1 MLPTPTVILVSVV
14 GLVFLS
20 VIVFVS
26 SGSLLSVLVV
36 LSLAGILG
44 YILNLLGIL
53 KVNFTSSGLDISFFE
68 TSPVPAGKMSSHLP
82 IEKKEVF
89 YVSGNNYTY
98 DEAAAVCAAY
108 DSDLASQDQVQ
119 EAYSGG
125 AEWCG
130 YGWTQGGM
138 ALFPTQQATWEVL
151 QQEGPDKNRTACGR
165 PGVNGGYF
173 DPATKFG
180 INCYGPKPKGGSF
193 KFPLPIPGTDAGSF
207 QKLVDKFK
215 SMIKQ
220 MTVSPF
226 NRAGWSEWNL
236 GSHTNELRSGHSD
249 HAKGSHPRGF
259 STQS

>member
-1 MLPTPTVILVSVV
+1 MLPTPTVILVSAV
-14 GLVFLS
+14 GLVLLS
-20 VIVFVS
+20 VIIFIS
-26 SGSLLSVLVV
+26 SGSFMSVIVV
-36 LSLAGILG
+36 LSLVGILG
-44 YILNLLGIL
+44 YILNILGVL
-53 KVNFTSSGLDISFFE
+53 KIDLSGGGVDISFFE
-68 TSPVPAGKMSSHLP
+68 KSPSPAGKASSYSP

-89 YVSGNNYTY
+89 YISGNNYTY

-108 DSDLASQDQVQ
+108 NGDLATQDQVQ

-138 ALFPTQQATWEVL
+138 ALFPTQQATWELL

-173 DPATKFG
+173 DPKTKFG
-180 INCYGPKPKGGSF
+180 VNCYGVKPKGHSM
-193 KFPLPIPGTDAGSF
+193 KFPLPIPGTDAGDF
-207 QKLVDKFK
+207 QKMVDKFK

-226 NRAGWSEWNL
+226 NRDGWSEWNL
-236 GSHTNELRSGHSD
+236 QSHTNELRPRHS
-249 HAKGSHPRGF
+249 HSSPGSHPRGF